1 VIGQT
6 IEVAECQEDGEEFAA
21 VLALSKLAKA
31 TVGFLPDSALRDRAE
46 RGTLLVARTS
56 DSVLGYVLYDL
67 PRDEVRLRQLVTH
80 PEKRKLG
87 VARLL
92 VDELVR
98 RHSSRRG
105 IVLECRRDYPVSAV
119 WPVLRFVPIEE
130 RPGRSQDRL
139 PLTIWYRDFGHP
151 NLLTLTSAEF
161 EQPIA
166 ALDTNIVIDLAVG
179 ANSNAETMSVDW
191 IRNAIRTAVTDQVFL
206 ELDTQPDPD
215 IRNRHRRY
223 AAGLARLDANPEA
236 WEQHLAHFRAAL
248 PNSHKFDGDLRHAA
262 MAVAGGARWLVT
274 RDGRFSRPCR
284 EVIRDSCG
292 LEVVSPGEFLLA
304 VDALVRDDT
313 YRPADLAGSSL
324 RIREATLADLEM
336 LSSDFVNQREGET
349 LSAFRAQLERIA
361 SEIPV
366 TRLTILE
373 DVQRALGFLA
383 TRADAVLNL
392 IACRVH
398 RGDTQGTV
406 ARQLLALAR
415 ERCLL
420 NNFPAVRLVDPHCGE
435 TVRRAARAEGFL
447 PSSAGF
453 LAIPIG
459 GIGNRASLVSTVET
473 VIEGLPHGWIAPEFL
488 RIAREP
494 GAVAAAEDLF
504 APWRLL
510 NESIPSF
517 VISIE
522 PGWASALFDADIAR
536 STLFGRPPD
545 LTLQREH
552 VYYRNPSASGGLT
565 APARILWYVK
575 EGPSNARGLR
585 AVSTVREV
593 AVGNP
598 HRLYRRFRHL
608 GTFSEDQVV
617 ASSADGRVMA
627 IRFGH
632 TDMLPRPI
640 TLDEYR
646 DLMRERNLGL
656 NLQGPQRLPE
666 HMFDRLLSL
675 SYDDT

>member
-1 VIGQT
+1 MGQA
-6 IEVAECQEDGEEFAA
+6 IEVTECPESGQDFAG
-21 VLALSKLAKA
+21 VLMLSKLAKA
-31 TVGFLPDSALRDRAE
+31 TVGFLPDSAFRDRAE
-46 RGTLLVARTS
+46 RGTLLIARAGESVA
-56 DSVLGYVLYDL
+56 GYVLYDL
-67 PRDEVRLRQLVTH
+67 PRDEVRLRQLVTD
-80 PEKRKLG
+80 PAYRKLG

-151 NLLTLTSAEF
+151 NLLTMTAAEF

-166 ALDTNIVIDLAVG
+166 ALDSNIVIDLADG
-179 ANSNAETMSVDW
+179 ANSNAETMSANW

-206 ELDTQPDPD
+206 ELDTQADPTV
-215 IRNRHRRY
+215 RNRHRRY
-223 AAGLARLDANPEA
+223 ASGLAKLDADLGK
-236 WEQHLAHFRAAL
+236 WEQHLDQFRSAL
-248 PNSHKFDGDLRHAA
+248 PNPDRFDGDLRHAA

-284 EVIRDSCG
+284 DVIRDTCG

-304 VDALVRDDT
+304 VDALVRDDS

-324 RIREATLADLEM
+324 RIREATTADLEM
-336 LSSDFVNQREGET
+336 LSSEFLNQREGET
-349 LSAFRAQLERIA
+349 RSAFRAQIERIA
-361 SEIPV
+361 SEVPAS
-366 TRLTILE
+366 RLTILE
-373 DVQRALGFLA
+373 GGGRALGLLA
-383 TRADAVLNL
+383 TRSDTVLNL

-398 RGDTQGTV
+398 RGDSQGTI
-406 ARQLLALAR
+406 ARQMLALAR
-415 ERCLL
+415 ERCLP

-435 TVRRAARAEGFL
+435 TVRRAARTEGFL
-447 PSSAGF
+447 PSTAGF
-453 LAIPIG
+453 MAMPIS
-459 GIGNRASLVSTVET
+459 GIGSRALLVSIVED
-473 VIEGLPHGWIAPEFL
+473 IAAGLPKEWMAEEFRLIAH
-488 RIAREP
+488 EP
-494 GAVAAAEDLF
+494 GAVTAAEDLF

-510 NESIPSF
+510 NESTPSF

-522 PGWASALFDADIAR
+522 PGWASELFDADIAR
-536 STLFGRPPD
+536 STLFGRQPD

-552 VYYRNPSASGGLT
+552 VYYRNPSAAGGLT

-593 AVGNP
+593 TVGDP
-598 HRLYRRFRHL
+598 RRLYRRFRHL
-608 GTFSEDQVV
+608 GIFSEDQVL
-617 ASSADGRVMA
+617 ASSANGRVMA

-640 TLDEYR
+640 TLEEYR

-666 HMFDRLLSL
+666 HLFDHLLTL
-675 SYDDT
+675 SHART

>member
-1 VIGQT
+1 MIGPT
-6 IEVAECQEDGEEFAA
+6 IEVVECPEDGNEFDA

-31 TVGFLPDSALRDRAE
+31 TVGFLPDSALRDRAG
-46 RGTLLVARTS
+46 RGTLLIARTT

-80 PEKRKLG
+80 PGKRKLG

-92 VDELVR
+92 VEELVR
-98 RHSSRRG
+98 RHSGRRG
-105 IVLECRRDYPVSAV
+105 IVLECRRDYAVSAV

-151 NLLTLTSAEF
+151 NLLTLTATDF

-166 ALDTNIVIDLAVG
+166 ALDTNIVIDLAAG
-179 ANSNAETMSVDW
+179 ANSNAEAMSVEW
-191 IRNAIRTAVTDQVFL
+191 IRNAVRTAVTDQVFI
-206 ELDTQPDPD
+206 ELDTQADPD

-223 AAGLARLDANPEA
+223 AAGFAKLDANSAA
-236 WEQHLAHFRAAL
+236 WEQHLAQFRAAL
-248 PNSHKFDGDLRHAA
+248 PNPDRVDGDLRHAA

-284 EVIRDSCG
+284 EVIRATCG

-304 VDALVRDDT
+304 VDALVRDDS
-313 YRPADLAGSSL
+313 YRPADLAGSPL
-324 RIREATLADLEM
+324 RIREATPADLEA
-336 LSSDFVNQREGET
+336 LSGDFLNQREGET
-349 LSAFRAQLERIA
+349 RSAFRAQIERIA
-361 SEIPV
+361 AEVPV
-366 TRLTILE
+366 TRLTIVE
-373 DVQRALGFLA
+373 DTERALGFLA
-383 TRADAVLNL
+383 TRSDKVLSL

-420 NNFPAVRLVDPHCGE
+420 NGHPAVRLVDPHCGE
-435 TVRRAARAEGFL
+435 AVRRAARAEGFL
-447 PSSAGF
+447 PSGAGF
-453 LAIPIG
+453 MAIPVD
-459 GIGNRASLVSTVET
+459 GIGNRRSLTMA
-473 VIEGLPHGWIAPEFL
+473 IENVVANLSEDWIAPEFQ
-488 RIAREP
+488 RIAYEP

-504 APWRLL
+504 APFRLL

-522 PGWASALFDADIAR
+522 PAWAAELFDADIAR
-536 STLFGRPPD
+536 STLFGRQPD

-552 VYYRNPSASGGLT
+552 VYYRSPLASGGM
-565 APARILWYVK
+565 ASPARILWYVK

-593 AVGNP
+593 EVGDAR
-598 HRLYRRFRHL
+598 RLYRRFKHL
-608 GTFSEDQVV
+608 GTFSEDQVL
-617 ASSADGRVMA
+617 ASSANGQVMA

-640 TLDEYR
+640 ALAEYR
-646 DLMRERNLGL
+646 ALMRERNLGL
-656 NLQGPQRLPE
+656 SLQGPQRLPE

-675 SYDDT
+675 SHDGS